1 MRLGV
6 EFLFIMTT
14 KQEILQYLQNEG
26 WSDLIDSRWK
36 DKLKEIIK
44 TKFPDVE
51 DPLLEEIFTIIL
63 I

>member
-1 MRLGV
+1 
-6 EFLFIMTT
+6 MTT
-14 KQEILQYLQNEG
+14 KQEILQYLQDEG

-51 DPLLEEIFTIIL
+51 DPLLEEIFKIIL